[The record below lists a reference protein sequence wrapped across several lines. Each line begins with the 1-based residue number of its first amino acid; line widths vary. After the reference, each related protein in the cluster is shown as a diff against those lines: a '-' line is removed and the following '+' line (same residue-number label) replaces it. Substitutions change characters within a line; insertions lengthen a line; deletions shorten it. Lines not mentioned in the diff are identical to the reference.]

1 MNDSEIVCERFGYC
15 GVLTLNRP
23 KALNSLTL
31 TMVRE
36 INRVLDAWQEDREIG
51 AIVVRGA
58 GERAF
63 CAGGDIKR
71 LYEQGLAGDYEE
83 QLAFWREE
91 YQLDYRLKTF
101 PKPYVALMDGIV
113 MGGGAG
119 VGIHARHR
127 VAGEKF
133 SFAMPEVGIGFF
145 PDIGAS
151 YFLPRL
157 EGHMGHYLALTG
169 ARANL
174 GDAVSCGLVDAHV
187 PAAAFDALLKR
198 LADGEDAG
206 AAIAATAAAGPASP
220 FAQERPFIDA
230 CFDATSVGAIVRKI
244 KAAAAAGSAFAA
256 ATCDAVLAKSPTSL
270 FIALRQLQTGANLDL
285 AENLRMDLRIVA
297 RIARGHDFYEGVRA
311 TLIDRD
317 NAPKW
322 QPARID
328 DVKTAVIDAYFAP
341 RGAGE
346 LVLPE
351 GAGVA

>member
-1 MNDSEIVCERFGYC
+1 MSDTETICEKIGHC

-23 KALNSLTL
+23 KALNALTL

-36 INRVLDAWQEDREIG
+36 ITRVLDAWEEDREIR
-51 AIVVRGA
+51 AVVVRGA

-63 CAGGDIKR
+63 CAGGDIRR
-71 LYEQGLAGDYEE
+71 LYEQGLAGEYEE

-91 YQLDYRLKTF
+91 YQLDYRIKTF
-101 PKPYVALMDGIV
+101 PKPYIALMDGIV

-119 VGIHARHR
+119 LGIHARHR

-157 EGHMGHYLALTG
+157 EGRIGRYLALTG

-174 GDAVSCGLVDAHV
+174 GDALFCGLVDAHV
-187 PAAAFDALLKR
+187 PAAGFDALLKR
-198 LADGEDAG
+198 LADGEDAD
-206 AAIAATAAAGPASP
+206 ATIAAAAAAGPASP
-220 FAQERPFIDA
+220 LAKERHFIA
-230 CFDATSVGAIVRKI
+230 TCFDAASVGAIVGKI
-244 KAAAAAGSAFAA
+244 NAAAAAGSAFAV
-256 ATCDAVLAKSPTSL
+256 ATCDAILAKSPTSL
-270 FIALRQLQTGANLDL
+270 GIALRQLHTGANLDL
-285 AENLRMDLRIVA
+285 AENLRMDLRIVS
-297 RIARGHDFYEGVRA
+297 RVARGHDFYEGVRA

-322 QPARID
+322 RPATID
-328 DVKTAVIDAYFAP
+328 AVETADIDAYFAP
-341 RGAGE
+341 LGAGE
-346 LVLPE
+346 LAFPE
-351 GAGVA
+351 RAGVA